1 LIHSQTAVYKPQE
14 GRDMENLREGCKVRI
29 IVDESV
35 LPRGAIGTVTWT
47 DQASLEIDYSGE
59 CVYPNEVEVLE

>member
-1 LIHSQTAVYKPQE
+1 
-14 GRDMENLREGCKVRI
+14 MENLREGCKVRI